1 LLTKHDFSALTEKFS
16 CLKEPMT
23 CRLPPLNALKAAAR
37 QENFTRAADKSQDA
51 LEVSKQHLDAFAHA
65 ACRRRGNHCVS
76 AQFN

>member
-1 LLTKHDFSALTEKFS
+1 MLKGTHD
-16 CLKEPMT
+16 M
-23 CRLPPLNALKAAAR
+23 PPASPECAQRFEAAAR